1 MVDALIIFSIL
12 IVLLFIRLPVGFAM
26 AGVGI
31 LGIAYYTSWPGAFA
45 QIEGIVFRTPMRAEF
60 AVVPLFV
67 LMGNFITRAGLADEL
82 YAAAYA
88 WIGHLRGG
96 LAMATILS
104 CGGVSAVCGSSVAT
118 AATMAKVAM
127 PPMRKF
133 KYEDSLATGAIAAG
147 GTLGILIP
155 PSVILVIYGIMTS
168 TDIGALFIAGIIPGL
183 LSIVGYVIAISIVTH
198 FKPVIGPRGERAS
211 WGERFRALSQV
222 WGVLVLFIVVIGGIY
237 VGIFT
242 PSEAGAIGACG
253 AFFFALLRGTL
264 TWRSFFGL
272 LADSVQTTA
281 MLFFILMGALI
292 FSNCINETGMPEA
305 LLEWVKSFNAH
316 PITVVFAIMLVYIGL
331 GAVLDSMAM
340 LLLTIPLFFA
350 PVVNGLN
357 LDPVWFGIIVVVVTE
372 ISLVTPPVGMNIF
385 VLNTV
390 LPEVKTGTIF
400 RGVTPFWMTDIIRL
414 VILVLFPFLTL
425 VLPARTGYE
434 PIPMDSFINTIQQ
447 LFKF

>member
-1 MVDALIIFSIL
+1 MIDALIIFAIL
-12 IVLLFIRLPVGFAM
+12 IILLFCRLPVGFAM
-26 AGVGI
+26 ASVGI
-31 LGIAYYTSWPGAFA
+31 IGIAYYTSWTGAFA
-45 QIEGIVFRTPMRAEF
+45 QVGQIAFYTPMRAEF

-82 YAAAYA
+82 YTAAYA
-88 WIGHLRGG
+88 WIGHRRGG
-96 LAMATILS
+96 LAMATVIS
-104 CGGVSAVCGSSVAT
+104 CGGFSAVCGSSVAT

-133 KYEDSLATGAIAAG
+133 KYQDTLATGAIAAG

-183 LSIVGYVIAISIVTH
+183 LSIVGYIIAISIITH
-198 FKPVIGPRGERAS
+198 MKPETGPPGERVT
-211 WGERFRALSQV
+211 WNERFIALSKV
-222 WGVLVLFIVVIGGIY
+222 WGVLLLFLIVIGGIY
-237 VGIFT
+237 VGLFT
-242 PSEAGAIGACG
+242 PSEAAGIGACG
-253 AFFFALLRGTL
+253 AFFFALFRQTL
-264 TWRSFFGL
+264 TWKSFFDL

-281 MLFFILMGALI
+281 MLFFILIGALI

-305 LLEWVKSFNAH
+305 LLEWVKSFDAH
-316 PITVVFAIMLVYIGL
+316 PITVVFAIMVVYIGL

-340 LLLTIPLFFA
+340 LLLTVPLFFD

-390 LPEVKTGTIF
+390 LPDVTTGTLF
-400 RGVTPFWMTDIIRL
+400 RGVTPFWMTDIVRL
-414 VILVLFPFLTL
+414 IILVLFPSITLFL
-425 VLPARTGYE
+425 PQMMG
-434 PIPMDSFINTIQQ
+434 
-447 LFKF
+447 

>member
-1 MVDALIIFSIL
+1 MIDALIIFAIL
-12 IVLLFIRLPVGFAM
+12 IILLFCRLPVGFAM
-26 AGVGI
+26 ASVGI
-31 LGIAYYTSWPGAFA
+31 IGIAYYTSWTGAFA
-45 QIEGIVFRTPMRAEF
+45 QVGQIAFYTPMRAEF

-82 YAAAYA
+82 YTAAYA
-88 WIGHLRGG
+88 WIGHRRGG
-96 LAMATILS
+96 LAMATVIS
-104 CGGVSAVCGSSVAT
+104 CGGFSAVCGSSVAT

-133 KYEDSLATGAIAAG
+133 KYQDTLATGAIAAG

-183 LSIVGYVIAISIVTH
+183 LSILGYIIAISIITH
-198 FKPVIGPRGERAS
+198 LKPETGPPGERVT
-211 WGERFRALSQV
+211 WNERFTALSKV
-222 WGVLVLFIVVIGGIY
+222 WGVLVLFLIVIGGIY
-237 VGIFT
+237 LGLFT
-242 PSEAGAIGACG
+242 PSEAAGIGACG
-253 AFFFALLRGTL
+253 AFFFAYFRRTL
-264 TWRSFFGL
+264 TWRSFLDL

-281 MLFFILMGALI
+281 MLFFILIGALI

-305 LLEWVKSFNAH
+305 LLAWVKSFEAH
-316 PITVVFAIMLVYIGL
+316 PITVVFAIMLIYIGL

-340 LLLTIPLFFA
+340 LLLTVPLFFD

-390 LPEVKTGTIF
+390 LPDVNTGTLF
-400 RGVTPFWMTDIIRL
+400 RGVTPFWITDIVRL
-414 VILVLFPFLTL
+414 VILVLFPSITLFL
-425 VLPARTGYE
+425 PRMMG
-434 PIPMDSFINTIQQ
+434 
-447 LFKF
+447 